1 MSKVSVT
8 LNGREFTIGC
18 EDGQEDYLREL
29 AGLLDERVAGIA
41 GQVGQIGDVRLLL
54 MAALMLIDEQ
64 KDTERRVE
72 ALEAHID
79 RLRNERHGAA
89 SLQAEERQRMV
100 SCLID
105 VAERL
110 EAFATDLEGDP
121 PPDAGEEATA
131 GEGDDTSRL
140 PLADARA

>member
-1 MSKVSVT
+1 MSKVTVT

-18 EDGQEDYLREL
+18 EDGQEAYLREL
-29 AGLLDERVAGIA
+29 AGQLDQRVGGIVE
-41 GQVGQIGDVRLLL
+41 QVGQIGDVRLLL

-64 KDTERRVE
+64 KDAERRVE
-72 ALEAHID
+72 ALEGHIE
-79 RLRNERHGAA
+79 RLRHERHGAA

-110 EAFATDLEGDP
+110 EAFATDLEGEP
-121 PPDAGEEATA
+121 PAGPGEE
-131 GEGDDTSRL
+131 EGAAAAH
-140 PLADARA
+140 LADARA

>member
-1 MSKVSVT
+1 MSKVTVT

-18 EDGQEDYLREL
+18 EDGQEAYLREL
-29 AGLLDERVAGIA
+29 AGQLDGRVGGIVE
-41 GQVGQIGDVRLLL
+41 QVGQIGDVRLLL

-64 KDTERRVE
+64 KDAERRIE
-72 ALEAHID
+72 ALEVHIE

-110 EAFATDLEGDP
+110 EAFATDLEGEP
-121 PPDAGEEATA
+121 PAQSDTDDAA
-131 GEGDDTSRL
+131 GAH
-140 PLADARA
+140 LADARA

>member
-18 EDGQEDYLREL
+18 EDGQEAYLREL
-29 AGLLDERVAGIA
+29 AEILDRRVGSIVE
-41 GQVGQIGDVRLLL
+41 QVGQIGDVRLLL
-54 MAALMLIDEQ
+54 MASLMLIDEQ
-64 KDTERRVE
+64 KETERRVE
-72 ALEAHID
+72 ALEAHVD

-100 SCLID
+100 ACLVD

-110 EAFATDLEGDP
+110 EAFAADLEGEAP
-121 PPDAGEEATA
+121 AGDAEARDA
-131 GEGDDTSRL
+131 ADAR
-140 PLADARA
+140 LADARA